1 MNEPETIGELERKLL
16 AAPFDEEVRLRYAE
30 LLLAKEMHAEALQ
43 QFQLILSRPTAS
55 ACAHVGAARCL
66 MALGRSGEAEAEY
79 DSARTKDGFS
89 PIESLEQ
96 LSASSRRAAPVK
108 LSLISSAQ
116 GAQAGGADN
125 VVPISR
131 AQRDRVRFED
141 VAGME
146 DLKRTVRIQ
155 IVEPFLRPELFAK
168 FRKRAGGGV
177 LLYGPPG
184 CGKTMM
190 ARAIAGE
197 CRAEF
202 ISVGISDVLTMWL
215 GQSEQNLAAMFD
227 KARKAAPSV
236 LFFDELD
243 ALAYARSK
251 THSES
256 TRHVVNEFL
265 AQLDG
270 FAADNHGVL
279 ILAAT
284 NMPWDVDP
292 AMKRPG
298 RFARQVFV
306 PPPDEQARQT
316 IVEMHLK
323 DVPHDS
329 IDVVALARGTV
340 HFSGADVEGFVDL
353 AKEFVLEEYI
363 TRGVE
368 RAISQ
373 ADLLRAAKQLKP
385 STLDW
390 LRTARNLV
398 KYAGANDAYS
408 DVEEYLKRHKII

>member
-1 MNEPETIGELERKLL
+1 MNESETVGELERMLL
-16 AAPFDEEVRLRYAE
+16 AAPFDEDVRLRYAE
-30 LLLAKEMHAEALQ
+30 LLLAKEMWAEALQ

-55 ACAHVGAARCL
+55 ARAHVGAARCL
-66 MALGRSGEAEAEY
+66 LALGRNEEAVAEY
-79 DSARTKDGFS
+79 DAGRTKDGFA
-89 PIESLEQ
+89 PVESLEQ

-108 LSLISSAQ
+108 LSLLSSAQ
-116 GAQAGGADN
+116 ESQAGSAGK
-125 VVPISR
+125 VVHISR

-227 KARKAAPSV
+227 KARKSTPSV

-256 TRHVVNEFL
+256 SRHVVNEFL

-298 RFARQVFV
+298 RFARQIFV

-316 IVEMHLK
+316 IIEMHLK

-329 IDVVALARGTV
+329 VDVAALARGTV

-368 RAISQ
+368 REISQ
-373 ADLLRAAKQLKP
+373 PDLLRAAKQLKP

-408 DVEEYLKRHKII
+408 DVEEYLKKHKII

>member
-1 MNEPETIGELERKLL
+1 
-16 AAPFDEEVRLRYAE
+16 
-30 LLLAKEMHAEALQ
+30 
-43 QFQLILSRPTAS
+43 
-55 ACAHVGAARCL
+55 
-66 MALGRSGEAEAEY
+66 
-79 DSARTKDGFS
+79 
-89 PIESLEQ
+89 
-96 LSASSRRAAPVK
+96 
-108 LSLISSAQ
+108 
-116 GAQAGGADN
+116 
-125 VVPISR
+125 VVPIAR

-197 CRAEF
+197 CRAQF
-202 ISVGISDVLTMWL
+202 VSVGISDVLTMWF

-227 KARKAAPSV
+227 KARKSAPSV

-251 THSES
+251 TNSEL

-306 PPPDEQARQT
+306 PPPDEQARQA

-323 DVPHDS
+323 DVPHESVDAK
-329 IDVVALARGTV
+329 ALARATV
-340 HFSGADVEGFVDL
+340 HFSGADVEGFIDL
-353 AKEFVLEEYI
+353 AKEFVLEEHI

-408 DVEEYLKRHKII
+408 DVEEYLRRHKII